1 VVPGVPALTR
11 FIVGAAVLA
20 SVAIHAY
27 AAGTSISVV
36 LAYATDDVC
45 GVMMCAASMPLWRR
59 PPGWLG
65 SPG

>member
-11 FIVGAAVLA
+11 FTVGAAVLA

-27 AAGTSISVV
+27 AAGTSISAV

-45 GVMMCAASMPLWRR
+45 GVDACNI
-59 PPGWLG
+59 PGLIG
-65 SPG
+65 LLAYLYH